1 MQDTDIRIGNVYDIK
16 VGKHTTAVRIM
27 RLAEKE
33 GWEAVSLKNN
43 NPVIIRSAS
52 RIVGPHNPKT
62 DKLGKQESQLTEAV
76 KTVVDKMDGRKSKSS
91 DAPKKVSG
99 LDAAA
104 QVLAEAKTPLNCTD
118 LVRKMFN
125 KGLWISNG
133 NTPVATI
140 YSAIIREIKVKGD
153 ASRFR
158 KTAKGQFEFVK

>member
-16 VGKHTTAVRIM
+16 VGKNLVAVRIM
-27 RLAEKE
+27 RLAEKD

-43 NPVIIRSAS
+43 NPVIIRTAE
-52 RIVGPHNPKT
+52 RIVGPHNP
-62 DKLGKQESQLTEAV
+62 KLGKQESQLTEAL
-76 KTVVDKMDGRKSKSS
+76 KTAADTVDKPKQKPKSP

-158 KTAKGQFEFVK
+158 KTAKGLFELAQ